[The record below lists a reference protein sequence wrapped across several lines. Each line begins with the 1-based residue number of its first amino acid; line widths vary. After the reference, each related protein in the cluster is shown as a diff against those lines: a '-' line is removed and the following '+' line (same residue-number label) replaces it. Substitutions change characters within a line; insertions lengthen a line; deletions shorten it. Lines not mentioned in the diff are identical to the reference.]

1 MALFLIFA
9 GLASVGMATI
19 ILQNLAIRVSVPK
32 NSVLPESA
40 ILAGAKGTA
49 AGRAQPF
56 PQPSSNGF
64 SPPLSIL
71 KPLKGLDDDLFDN
84 LASFCNQD
92 YPEYEIIFALEEE
105 DDPALKVAHK
115 IKEMYPHKKISI
127 VVKQTDYALNPKVN
141 NLIAAYEASQ
151 FPFFLISDSDV
162 RVDNNYLMEITR
174 PMEDPHVGLV
184 NNLIRGIGSRTLGSL
199 LENLHLNSFVI
210 GNTALL
216 TKFFK
221 MPLVMGKS
229 MLVRKEAFEEIGGF
243 AAVKNVLAEDYIIG
257 RLIHDKGK
265 RIVTSGY
272 VINAVNHY
280 RTMKQFFKRHA
291 RWGKLRWKIVG
302 FKYIAEL
309 ISNAVFIACLSLV
322 VLGPTP
328 RTIALAATASLVTI
342 IGDYWLGKQIR
353 SAHHFAHYLLA
364 PIKDIIIGVMWF
376 VPFFDRTVMWR
387 RHRYKITKGSYL
399 VPFSDEHG

>member
-32 NSVLPESA
+32 NSVLPESD

-105 DDPALKVAHK
+105 GDPALKVAHK
-115 IKEMYPHKKISI
+115 IKKMYPHRKISI
-127 VVKQTDYALNPKVN
+127 VVKQKDYALNPKVN

-151 FPFFLISDSDV
+151 FPYFLISDSDV
-162 RVDNNYLMEITR
+162 RVDPNYLREITR
-174 PMEDPHVGLV
+174 PMENPQVGVV
-184 NNLIRGIGSRTLGSL
+184 NNLIRGIGSRSLGSL

-216 TKFFK
+216 TTFFK

-257 RLIHDKGK
+257 RLMHKKGK

-272 VINAVNHY
+272 VINAVDHY

-291 RWGKLRWKIVG
+291 RWGKLRWKITG
-302 FKYIAEL
+302 FKYISEP
-309 ISNAVFIACLSLV
+309 ISNTVFISCLSLV
-322 VLGPTP
+322 VLGPTS
-328 RTIALAATASLVTI
+328 RTITLTAAASLVTA
-342 IGDYWLGKQIR
+342 IGDYWLGRRIR
-353 SAHHFAHYLLA
+353 SAHHFVHYFLA

-376 VPFFDRTVMWR
+376 VPFLDRTVTWR
-387 RHRYKITKGSYL
+387 SHKYKITKGSYL
-399 VPFSDEHG
+399 VPLSDERG